1 MTLEGLPDYSVNLRR
16 LFAWHGLS
24 NRQVAELLGTTE
36 KSVGQWTLGQREPSS
51 RYLRAI
57 AEYFAVAAVRLFG
70 NPEAF
75 GQDISSI
82 TRWRAVAE
90 SSAEFRRRR
99 IRTL

>member
-57 AEYFAVAAVRLFG
+57 AEYFAVDAVRLFG
-70 NPEAF
+70 APEVF
-75 GQDISSI
+75 GQDIASVI
-82 TRWRAVAE
+82 RWRAVAE
-90 SSAEFRRRR
+90 NAAEFRRKRMR
-99 IRTL
+99 EA